1 MHGTGLDNTKQ
12 VSLNIVLFWLC
23 WQIIIMRYE
32 NGVQHPY
39 GLVHVVTGREVYHF
53 FWTEFTDGVI
63 KRFDTDTNR
72 TTIIRQESVPLFD
85 MRLYKS
91 DEQIGR

>member
-1 MHGTGLDNTKQ
+1 MQ
-12 VSLNIVLFWLC
+12 YW
-23 WQIIIMRYE
+23 

-39 GLVHVVTGREVYHF
+39 GLVHHQNDKQVYHF

-63 KRFDTDTNR
+63 KRFDSDNNK

-85 MRLYKS
+85 MRLYGKMLQRGVLLMLCS
-91 DEQIGR
+91 FLSLVLGGFVLYGEL